1 MLIRVQDE
9 RKQPFHIVDKLV
21 TWFWLPFIGH
31 TGYTLYNLYI
41 SLINYNTKA
50 AFPSIRRVAEFL
62 DVSENTVRKYNRI
75 LREYG
80 LIRIEERINPENG
93 GQVSHLYFILDP
105 PPLPEHLQEEYR
117 RRRLV
122 HSKLMDLK
130 VLASQV
136 EQLDA
141 DAQALAAS
149 AETSAETPPVQ
160 PLQGGLQP
168 LQEGVQALNPGVQP
182 MNQTPA
188 ITAGGPLRKV
198 KKKRENI
205 DNNSTPGEAV
215 VVEGNLAGLKE
226 TLQEFG
232 VHAKMADKLVRT
244 YDPAQIAAACE
255 TLLYLIHQGHGPR
268 DNAAWL
274 VAAITQGYELSAT
287 RRKKEEQATEL
298 AQLMHLE
305 HRMEEDKEQAREQF
319 AARRQARLQE
329 LGVSAEAQRVWAEVV
344 AELRRRGAWSPV
356 YELLFLEK
364 LEGNAATIRVE
375 ATVARQVLE
384 KPERFE
390 ALRRAL
396 RRVTKRTI
404 YVTLNGETGS

>member
-41 SLINYNTKA
+41 SLINYDTKA

-75 LREYG
+75 LRDYG
-80 LIRIEERINPENG
+80 LIRIEERTNPENG

-130 VLASQV
+130 VLATQV

-141 DAQALAAS
+141 EAEALATN
-149 AETSAETPPVQ
+149 AESSPEIPPLHS
-160 PLQGGLQP
+160 LQGGLHS
-168 LQEGVQALNPGVQP
+168 LQEGVQSVNRGVQP
-182 MNQTPA
+182 VNPPPA
-188 ITAGGPLRKV
+188 TTAGASLRKV
-198 KKKRENI
+198 KETKAKT
-205 DNNSTPGEAV
+205 DNNSASESAV
-215 VVEGNLAGLKE
+215 VVDQTAPELKQA
-226 TLQEFG
+226 LREFG
-232 VHAKMADKLVRT
+232 VHARMADKLIRT
-244 YDPAQIAAACE
+244 CDLAQIAAACE
-255 TLLYLIHQGHGPR
+255 RLVYLIDSGRSPR
-268 DNAAWL
+268 DPAAWL
-274 VAAITQGYELSAT
+274 VAAITQGYELGST
-287 RRKKEEQATEL
+287 RREKEEHTAEL
-298 AQLMHLE
+298 AHLIHLE
-305 HRMEEDKEQAREQF
+305 HRMEQEKQQAREDF
-319 AARRQARLQE
+319 LARRQARLQQ
-329 LGVSAEAQRVWAEVV
+329 LGVSSEARKIWAQVGE
-344 AELRRRGAWSPV
+344 ELRRRGAWSPL

-364 LEGNAATIRVE
+364 LEGKAATVRVE
-375 ATVARQVLE
+375 SPVARSVLE

-390 ALRRAL
+390 ALRQAF
-396 RRVTKRTI
+396 RRVLKQTI
-404 YVTLNGETGS
+404 YITLSDDSR